1 MKTTSKRDLI
11 VPFLGLFTSLG
22 TLLCCG
28 LPALFVALGAGAALA
43 GLVTA
48 VPQLVWL
55 SAHKGLVFGTAGVLI
70 VFSAIMWWRSRYAPC
85 PADPK
90 AAKICM
96 RMRALN
102 GYVVLGAAVVYAV
115 GSFFA
120 FVAPRLF

>member
-11 VPFLGLFTSLG
+11 VPFLGLFTSFG

-48 VPQLVWL
+48 VPQLIWL
-55 SAHKGLVFGTAGVLI
+55 SAHKGLVFGGAGVLI
-70 VFSAIMWWRSRYAPC
+70 ALSALMWWRSRFAPC
-85 PADPK
+85 PADPQ
-90 AAKICM
+90 AAKLCM
-96 RMRALN
+96 RLRALN
-102 GYVVLGAAVVYAV
+102 GYAVLGAAVIYLV

-120 FVAPRLF
+120 FVAPHIL

>member
-1 MKTTSKRDLI
+1 MKEVSKKDLFL
-11 VPFLGLFTSLG
+11 PFLGLFTSFG

-70 VFSAIMWWRSRYAPC
+70 ALSGIMWWRGRSAPC
-85 PADPK
+85 PTDPQ
-90 AAKICM
+90 AAKLCM
-96 RMRALN
+96 RLRAMN
-102 GYVVLGAAVVYAV
+102 GWVVLGAAIVYV
-115 GSFFA
+115 IGSFFA
-120 FVAPRLF
+120 FVAPHLI